1 MALIAAAHEQRT
13 TNATAP
19 NADQLAG
26 TPVVAPNETPPPA
39 VAAPTEAM
47 PEMGTNAGP
56 SAPAEPLAGP
66 DRAQSSSNAVRSY
79 RETDAARRALSA
91 EMRQVRMAAIAG
103 ASTNKPAPGAVFTA
117 PQRQALQ
124 AFVVVAGSLS
134 AALAADDLTTA
145 NDCVTHLP
153 SVLLPLQKATGADHP
168 YSGPIQRLVSLQW
181 RPSQNLTTAREQFL
195 PFSTA
200 TVDLAKG
207 LRKEDP
213 AFAGLKIYHCP
224 MAPKPG
230 LWMQSKGPLA
240 NPFYGA
246 KMLTCGEE
254 VKS

>member
-1 MALIAAAHEQRT
+1 
-13 TNATAP
+13 
-19 NADQLAG
+19 
-26 TPVVAPNETPPPA
+26 
-39 VAAPTEAM
+39 
-47 PEMGTNAGP
+47 
-56 SAPAEPLAGP
+56 
-66 DRAQSSSNAVRSY
+66 
-79 RETDAARRALSA
+79 
-91 EMRQVRMAAIAG
+91 
-103 ASTNKPAPGAVFTA
+103 
-117 PQRQALQ
+117 
-124 AFVVVAGSLS
+124 
-134 AALAADDLTTA
+134 
-145 NDCVTHLP
+145 
-153 SVLLPLQKATGADHP
+153 VLLPLQKATGADHP

-181 RPSQNLTTAREQFL
+181 RPSQNLAAAREQFL